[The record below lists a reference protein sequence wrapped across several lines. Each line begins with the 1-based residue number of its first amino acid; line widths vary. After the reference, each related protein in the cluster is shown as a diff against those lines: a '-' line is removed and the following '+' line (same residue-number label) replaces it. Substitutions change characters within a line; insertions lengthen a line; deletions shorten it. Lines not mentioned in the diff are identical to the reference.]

1 MMIDTDEADNSTDK
15 VVVAKQERSPN
26 KLQEA
31 RVTVDLTEFNSA

>member
-15 VVVAKQERSPN
+15 VVAKQERSPN